1 MDHVD
6 PAADAGLAFL
16 AGGGAMG
23 ERIRAYP
30 WLSTSLGDPRFWP
43 QGLRTTV
50 RILLTTGHPTMIFW
64 GP

>member
-1 MDHVD
+1 MSSD
-6 PAADAGLAFL
+6 PGSNLEFL

-30 WLSTSLGDPRFWP
+30 WARTPLREPRFWP
-43 QGLRTTV
+43 QGPAHDTTSDV
-50 RILLTTGHPTMIFW
+50 HIL